1 MSALLKIVMC
11 FLLCNTACLS
21 CPDLR
26 QPDNGMID
34 CMFGDDGVASYQD
47 TCRFSCVEGYR
58 LSGSMSRTCQ
68 SNGTWSGSDTTCHRV
83 PCDELP
89 QPENGLVLCDFGD
102 DGTASYQ
109 DVCRYTCADGF
120 ELMGS
125 SSRTCL
131 STGMWNNDDPMCTR
145 GTPISSSDSST
156 SRSTPSKCNH
166 E

>member
-1 MSALLKIVMC
+1 MYLLMIALSFV
-11 FLLCNTACLS
+11 
-21 CPDLR
+21 
-26 QPDNGMID
+26 
-34 CMFGDDGVASYQD
+34 
-47 TCRFSCVEGYR
+47 
-58 LSGSMSRTCQ
+58 
-68 SNGTWSGSDTTCHRV
+68 V

-145 GTPISSSDSST
+145 GVV
-156 SRSTPSKCNH
+156 KH
-166 E
+166 LLVLK